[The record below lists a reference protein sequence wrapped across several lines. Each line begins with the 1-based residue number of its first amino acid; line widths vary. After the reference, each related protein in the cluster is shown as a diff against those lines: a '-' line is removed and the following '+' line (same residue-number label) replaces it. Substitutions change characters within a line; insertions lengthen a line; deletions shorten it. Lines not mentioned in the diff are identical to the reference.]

1 MPHII
6 FNSTLK
12 HPYEEIINL
21 RHLDKSLVQER
32 NVGKADQEILTIEL
46 SLDEEA
52 TSASPP
58 ATPSTPK
65 LDKEEPDEI
74 LNNSDS
80 DKQEKARASTSYP
93 SYPTSLH
100 LDPNKNSAIYKG
112 WTQEITFMN
121 HIIKTKIQNNNN
133 KSDSQTSVAKVYEW
147 PTVKIFR
154 FLKFSIVLHM
164 LITLG
169 CIIMCSVDLSSMF
182 QNNTYIL
189 AEMWSSILILFTS
202 FFVEICS
209 FAGYFAIIYY
219 NRQLLLIYMCSS
231 TVMSLLLFSMSL
243 VTFLQAANVNIS
255 YLPEGISPTQMVK
268 QIWEYNILLGI
279 SCVLVLSIGLIPLIL
294 SYIYEKRVRQDL
306 ILEQQSWYV
315 QSKENESDEKL
326 KTSLNQ
332 LRVVIKFISYVG
344 IIFSILMLAYGT
356 YALRYLNSLG
366 FTGYYLIIYFKFPPQ
381 FFCNIF
387 FWVKKVLPWRYLG
400 PFTQEFSLC

>member
-1 MPHII
+1 M
-6 FNSTLK
+6 
-12 HPYEEIINL
+12 

-46 SLDEEA
+46 SLDDDEA
-52 TSASPP
+52 TPP
-58 ATPSTPK
+58 TPK
-65 LDKEEPDEI
+65 LDKEEPPDEI
-74 LNNSDS
+74 LNNN
-80 DKQEKARASTSYP
+80 KQQQQHEAEVKASSS

-100 LDPNKNSAIYKG
+100 LDPNKSSEIYKG
-112 WTQEITFMN
+112 WNQEITFMN
-121 HIIKTKIQNNNN
+121 HIMKTKIQNNN
-133 KSDSQTSVAKVYEW
+133 KSDSITSVAKVYEW
-147 PTVKIFR
+147 PTIKIFR
-154 FLKFSIVLHM
+154 ILKFSIVLHM

-219 NRQLLLIYMCSS
+219 NRQLLLIYICSS

-294 SYIYEKRVRQDL
+294 SYIYEKRVRKEL

-356 YALRYLNSLG
+356 YALRYLNALG
-366 FTGYYLIIYFKFPPQ
+366 FTGFYLLIYYNFPP
-381 FFCNIF
+381 IF
-387 FWVKKVLPWRYLG
+387 L
-400 PFTQEFSLC
+400 